1 MKEVIFYRS
10 PHQQRSPGLP
20 GKPVL
25 RPFPASA
32 PVRSACR
39 RGSGGR
45 VFRSAQRG
53 RQRRNR
59 LDLRPGG
66 VPLRPGRLLPVQRH
80 DPRTLHSRFYPLG
93 IFIS

>member
-32 PVRSACR
+32 PVRPAGR
-39 RGSGGR
+39 RGGGGR
-45 VFRSAQRG
+45 VLRPAQRG
-53 RQRRNR
+53 RQRRDR

-93 IFIS
+93 IFIP

>member
-25 RPFPASA
+25 RTVPAPA
-32 PVRSACR
+32 PVRPAGRC
-39 RGSGGR
+39 GGR
-45 VFRSAQRG
+45 GRVLRPTQRG
-53 RQRRNR
+53 RQRRDW
-59 LDLRPGG
+59 LDLCSGG

-93 IFIS
+93 IFIP

>member
-10 PHQQRSPGLP
+10 PHQQRGPGLS

-25 RPFPASA
+25 RTVPAPA
-32 PVRSACR
+32 PVRHAGR
-39 RGSGGR
+39 RGGGGR
-45 VFRSAQRG
+45 VLRPAQRG
-53 RQRRNR
+53 RQRGDR
-59 LDLRPGG
+59 LGLCPGG

-80 DPRTLHSRFYPLG
+80 DPGTLRSGFYPLG